1 MQITY
6 SFLESIF
13 NTLSI
18 SYYLGRPINAKL
30 SKNSI
35 DSFYSPEKDLII
47 ISAPSIAMMLYHQ
60 QFNKDY
66 AEEIIRG
73 LLYHEVSHVILTG
86 KNWINEVNTKKEKKC
101 FNIFEDERIETL
113 FMNMY
118 YNTNF
123 KKNIILLNN
132 YQGQAPK
139 NADEAWYFLVR
150 FHAGEQRWLDVVENI
165 IDRYMTLNAESSC
178 YEWRN
183 YIDDIME
190 FYDDFCKDWN
200 QHNTETEPESNEEDD
215 EESAMN
221 DVFGNGTGD
230 SGDDSDDT
238 EDSSDISDGSNS
250 KSNKK
255 NSKDK
260 DANGEDDGNAESDEN
275 KKNGK
280 KLVTAEEAEQMAKEM
295 KKFNAAATDKPQ
307 KGCGNE
313 HRIIRDAFE
322 MFNEF
327 NNAELKAKLA
337 KIILMANKK
346 KGYYSNSRRTYNNGR
361 IGPRNIVE
369 NDYKWFNDKGRNN
382 NKAYSKIHFNLFID
396 NSGSWSA
403 DLEVNQFIRALNEIK
418 STDFD
423 FDVITINC
431 DIVEWPTS
439 DAYVFRSGGGT
450 NLSNAIAPIIKK
462 HTLPGCQNYN
472 IVVFDGD
479 AHGSC
484 DAANEPF
491 RHFNTTNSILVVDES
506 NAQFIKNLNSC
517 KKQIIKSNYSQH
529 FIAAVL
535 ELLERT
541 LC

>member
-1 MQITY
+1 MGHATIRATIIPEIVKMIAEKY
-6 SFLESIF
+6 
-13 NTLSI
+13 NI
-18 SYYLGRPINAKL
+18 SEMEALDRFYTSATGANLADGYINNEEETK
-30 SKNSI
+30 KR
-35 DSFYSPEKDLII
+35 FV
-47 ISAPSIAMMLYHQ
+47 PSILDTDKIMYRTGDIAEWSENGELLCYGRIDHQ
-60 QFNKDY
+60 IKHRGYRIELDEINHNITASGLVNDSIVIYNDRVENSYIVCFYCTADNKD
-66 AEEIIRG
+66 I
-73 LLYHEVSHVILTG
+73 SS
-86 KNWINEVNTKKEKKC
+86 
-101 FNIFEDERIETL
+101 ERFTAALENKLPEYMIPSRWVRL
-113 FMNMY
+113 DR
-118 YNTNF
+118 
-123 KKNIILLNN
+123 LPLNN
-132 YQGQAPK
+132 NDKVDRKA
-139 NADEAWYFLVR
+139 L
-150 FHAGEQRWLDVVENI
+150 LD
-165 IDRYMTLNAESSC
+165 M
-178 YEWRN
+178 
-183 YIDDIME
+183 
-190 FYDDFCKDWN
+190 
-200 QHNTETEPESNEEDD
+200 
-215 EESAMN
+215 
-221 DVFGNGTGD
+221 
-230 SGDDSDDT
+230 
-238 EDSSDISDGSNS
+238 
-250 KSNKK
+250 
-255 NSKDK
+255 
-260 DANGEDDGNAESDEN
+260 
-275 KKNGK
+275 
-280 KLVTAEEAEQMAKEM
+280 
-295 KKFNAAATDKPQ
+295 
-307 KGCGNE
+307 
-313 HRIIRDAFE
+313 
-322 MFNEF
+322 
-327 NNAELKAKLA
+327 
-337 KIILMANKK
+337 LMANKK

-484 DAANEPF
+484 NAADEPF

-517 KKQIIKSNYSQH
+517 KKQIIRSNYSQH